1 MRAGL
6 GGWLRLVVGVVVLAG
21 CFVGW
26 CVPVFAG
33 TGFAVSSFGPAGGF
47 AGPSGLAVNDSAGVS
62 AGDVY
67 VADQGNEAVD
77 EFSAGAVPGATV
89 KITGAS
95 LRGVSVDSAAG
106 LSEGDVFVAGFA
118 SGVVYRFAAG
128 LGSEAEVVRGLGEP
142 TDAVADGAGDIFV
155 SEFAGNEGAA
165 KVLEFNAAGEPV
177 DTAGHVSAANTIIE
191 GLSAPQALAVNASG
205 SELYAATAAGTLKYT
220 LTAGVFTAASEP
232 FDASASSG
240 VTLAASGDVYVDQGS
255 EIAQYEPDD
264 TLLATFPTAGV
275 LSGSAAGLAC
285 EPRIRRRVCR

>member
-1 MRAGL
+1 MRAGVL

-77 EFSAGAVPGATV
+77 EFSAGGVPGATV
-89 KITGAS
+89 KITGAT

-106 LSEGDVFVAGFA
+106 LSEGDVFAAGFA
-118 SGVVYRFAAG
+118 SGVVYRFTAG
-128 LGSEAEVVRGLGEP
+128 LGSEAEVVKGLGEP

-155 SEFAGNEGAA
+155 AEFAGNEGAA

-191 GLSAPQALAVNASG
+191 GLSGRRLLRSTRAAANCTSRQAPG
-205 SELYAATAAGTLKYT
+205 H
-220 LTAGVFTAASEP
+220 
-232 FDASASSG
+232 
-240 VTLAASGDVYVDQGS
+240 
-255 EIAQYEPDD
+255 
-264 TLLATFPTAGV
+264 
-275 LSGSAAGLAC
+275 
-285 EPRIRRRVCR
+285 